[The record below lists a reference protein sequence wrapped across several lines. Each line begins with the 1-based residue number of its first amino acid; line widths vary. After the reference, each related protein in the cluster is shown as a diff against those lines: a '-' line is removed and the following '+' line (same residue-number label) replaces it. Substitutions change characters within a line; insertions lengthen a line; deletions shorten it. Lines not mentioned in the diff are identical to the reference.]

1 MCLVEKENWHFLR
14 GRGVLFWSLRWRVTS
29 SFAAFGFDGAF
40 GGVLGFLGELLGF
53 GGLFF
58 TWFVVPVI

>member
-1 MCLVEKENWHFLR
+1 MFR
-14 GRGVLFWSLRWRVTS
+14 RLRWGVTS

-40 GGVLGFLGELLGF
+40 GGVLGFLGELLAF
-53 GGLFF
+53 GVLFF